1 MTAELT
7 LDEAVVSAGAL
18 TGRLDGI
25 GRVVVRRGAVIT
37 PAARDVLRERKID
50 VSFRID
56 KEHAAT
62 RLRLIVGAAET
73 AFQSRD
79 LIGPLARNPITIEQI
94 AETELTH
101 VIDELAR
108 KLADPTALGL
118 LLTAQTAA
126 ALCLANR
133 LASVR
138 AVAVSDS
145 RAIAATVVE
154 LGANLLVLDP
164 ALRSR
169 FATKQL
175 VERFIHGGPRVCPQ
189 RWRERLA

>member
-18 TGRLDGI
+18 NGRLDGI

-37 PAARDVLRERKID
+37 PAARDLLRERKID
-50 VSFRID
+50 VGFRID
-56 KEHAAT
+56 KEHAAAGV
-62 RLRLIVGAAET
+62 RLIVGAAET
-73 AFQSRD
+73 TFQPGD
-79 LIGPLARNPITIEQI
+79 LIGLLARKPLTIEQI
-94 AETELTH
+94 AETEPTR

-118 LLTAQTAA
+118 LLTAQTAT

-133 LASVR
+133 LSGVR
-138 AVAVSDS
+138 AVSFSDN
-145 RAIAATVVE
+145 RAIAAAVLE
-154 LGANLLVLDP
+154 IGANLLVLDP
-164 ALRSR
+164 SQRSR
-169 FATKQL
+169 FAVKQL
-175 VERFIHGGPRVCPQ
+175 VERFIHGGPRTCPD